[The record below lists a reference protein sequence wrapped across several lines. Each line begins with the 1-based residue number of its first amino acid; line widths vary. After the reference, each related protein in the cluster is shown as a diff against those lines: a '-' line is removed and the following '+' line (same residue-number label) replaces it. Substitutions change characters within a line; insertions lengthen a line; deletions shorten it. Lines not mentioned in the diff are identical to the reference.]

1 MTTTPDQPTQ
11 ATRRASRYGRR
22 RSRTRARPGRRR
34 ARLSLAR
41 RLSPRAR
48 ASSSRRGGAIRKP
61 RRRAQR
67 VLRRRAQH
75 FDVQDLLD
83 VAVAS
88 EDFAE
93 AARLRDRLV
102 AMRGDATAGVADAN
116 ERFYHAFRTADAEAM
131 RRVWGVGDHVQCLHP
146 GSACI
151 SGADQVRESWDIVF
165 STMPPGAGMDV
176 SAEQVRVHAAD
187 GWGFVTCVEKVNSD
201 EGVGMLAATNVF
213 EVQGDEWKIIHH
225 HAHGLQ
231 GML

>member
-1 MTTTPDQPTQ
+1 MVVAALARAP
-11 ATRRASRYGRR
+11 ALVVVGARASRSRAVSRR
-22 RSRTRARPGRRR
+22 ALARPRRVVV
-34 ARLSLAR
+34 
-41 RLSPRAR
+41 
-48 ASSSRRGGAIRKP
+48 
-61 RRRAQR
+61 AQSGN
-67 VLRRRAQH
+67 LDDAPSGYSGDGPSIS
-75 FDVQDLLD
+75 DVQDLLD
-83 VAVAS
+83 AAVAS

-201 EGVGMLAATNVF
+201 AGVGMLAATNVF